1 VNPIGRPAPATF
13 IENEDFGDGRSAAAI
28 RIAKFTSAEEP
39 GSSVLGLPDRAASI
53 STEMRRRSPRDQGA
67 KMEKP
72 TQEQIEELRKLS
84 KEARVT
90 DWSEIVRSKEEAE
103 IRIRDLKAKSR
114 IE

>member
-13 IENEDFGDGRSAAAI
+13 IENRDFCDGRSAAAV
-28 RIAKFTSAEEP
+28 RVAKFTSAEEP
-39 GSSVLGLPDRAASI
+39 VGSVLGLPDRAASI
-53 STEMRRRSPRDQGA
+53 STEMRRRSPRDQGG

-72 TQEQIEELRKLS
+72 TQEQIDELRKLS